1 MSAPDPRWRAAMTVP
16 VIAAV
21 AFLCV
26 QTTQVDRLDD
36 GLAELRS
43 DITAVIAQVETQRPY
58 SCRLLDDE
66 QRKCAFGSCDARIIE
81 RLKRECLRDGGTP

>member
-1 MSAPDPRWRAAMTVP
+1 

-43 DITAVIAQVETQRPY
+43 DIAAFIAQVETQRPY

-66 QRKCAFGSCDARIIE
+66 QRKCAFGSCDARTIE
-81 RLKRECLRDGGTP
+81 RPSASACATAGHPEWAGP

>member
-1 MSAPDPRWRAAMTVP
+1 MTVP

-21 AFLCV
+21 TFLCV

-43 DITAVIAQVETQRPY
+43 DITAVIAQVETQLPY

-66 QRKCAFGSCDARIIE
+66 QRKCAFGSCDARTIE

>member
-1 MSAPDPRWRAAMTVP
+1 MTVP

-58 SCRLLDDE
+58 SCRLLDDK
-66 QRKCAFGSCDARIIE
+66 QRSAPSGAATRAPSSGSSAGACATAGHPEWA
-81 RLKRECLRDGGTP
+81 GT